1 MARHDV
7 SIPLSM
13 DAGELSRLLL
23 KTVTVLKHTSWGP
36 ESHRSPVE
44 SVKGSQELYPSP
56 TSSPPRSKHP
66 PRCLCFGLLKTFS
79 KLTLASWPEL

>member
-36 ESHRSPVE
+36 ESHRSPLE
-44 SVKGSQELYPSP
+44 SVKGSQELTLPQ
-56 TSSPPRSKHP
+56 PPLHP
-66 PRCLCFGLLKTFS
+66 APN
-79 KLTLASWPEL
+79 TLPGVCVLAF